1 MRARQRHLNPTAAG
15 ATAAFD
21 ARFGLTMAD
30 GAAVDT
36 WSNRTGT
43 NNATQ
48 STSTLRPIYRATGG
62 NANTPAVE
70 FDGTDDR
77 LTHTIG
83 ITVAPNLIMAVATRT
98 AGSNPSTIAAF
109 MPPSTANFNNI
120 YARWVTGDNWG
131 AAPGNSGQSILNAY
145 KICSAVPANANT
157 ASSSTTMW
165 TNGANETTVTGS
177 RYGGDLLD
185 RRVLGGAENAAA
197 SAQLTGSISQVIA
210 IPLDVSAPVRRRLE
224 RAAGYSF
231 KIACS

>member
-36 WSNRTGT
+36 WSNRVGS
-43 NNATQ
+43 NDATQ
-48 STSTLRPIYRATGG
+48 STNSLRPIYRATGG
-62 NANTPAVE
+62 NANNPAVE
-70 FDGTDDR
+70 FDGSDDR
-77 LTHTIG
+77 LTHSISV
-83 ITVAPNLIMAVATRT
+83 TVAPNLIMAVAKRT
-98 AGSNPSTIAAF
+98 GGNAQSPMAAF
-109 MPPSTANFNNI
+109 MPPSTGNFSII
-120 YARWVTGDNWG
+120 YARAYTGTTTNWG
-131 AAPGNSGQSILNAY
+131 FAPGDSGQSILDEY
-145 KICSAVPANANT
+145 KICSAVPANTNT

-165 TNGANETTVTGS
+165 TNGANEKTVTGT

-185 RRVLGGAENAAA
+185 RRSLGSDHSGGFYF
-197 SAQLTGSISQVIA
+197 LGSLSQVIA
-210 IPLDVSAPVRRRLE
+210 MPLDVSAPVRRRLE

>member
-1 MRARQRHLNPTAAG
+1 MRGRHRHFNPKDAG

-21 ARFGLTMAD
+21 ARFGLTMAN

-62 NANTPAVE
+62 NSNTPAVE

-77 LTHTIG
+77 LTHAIG
-83 ITVAPNLIMAVATRT
+83 ITVAPNLVMAVAKRT
-98 AGSNPSTIAAF
+98 GGANPSCIAAF
-109 MPPSTANFNNI
+109 MPPSTANFNSI

-131 AAPGNSGQSILNAY
+131 FAPGSSGQSILNEY
-145 KICSAVPANANT
+145 KICSAVPASTNT

-165 TNGANETTVTGS
+165 TNGANETTVTGT
-177 RYGGDLLD
+177 RYGGDAAD
-185 RRVLGGAENAAA
+185 RRALGNQANATIDAPFV
-197 SAQLTGSISQVIA
+197 GSISQVIA
-210 IPLDVSAPVRRRLE
+210 IPADISAALRRRLE
-224 RAAGYSF
+224 KAAAYSF
-231 KIACS
+231 RLACS

>member
-48 STSTLRPIYRATGG
+48 ASSTLRPIYRATGG

-70 FDGTDDR
+70 FDGSNDA
-77 LTHTIG
+77 LGHSIS
-83 ITVAPNLIMAVATRT
+83 ITVAPNLIMVVAKRT
-98 AGSNPSTIAAF
+98 GGNQFSTMAAF
-109 MPPSTANFNNI
+109 TPPNTANFNTI
-120 YARWVTGDNWG
+120 YARWSTTANWG
-131 AAPGNSGQSILNAY
+131 FVPGSSGQSILDEY
-145 KICSAVPANANT
+145 KICSAVPANTNT

-177 RYGGDLLD
+177 RYAGDAFDRRAIGCVQSTGGDPF
-185 RRVLGGAENAAA
+185 LG
-197 SAQLTGSISQVIA
+197 SMSQVVA
-210 IPLDVSAPVRRRLE
+210 IPATLSDALRRRLE
-224 RAAGYSF
+224 RAAAYSF

>member
-1 MRARQRHLNPTAAG
+1 MRARQRHLNPAAAG
-15 ATAAFD
+15 ATAVFD

-77 LTHTIG
+77 LTHAIG
-83 ITVAPNLIMAVATRT
+83 LTVAPNLVMAVAKRT
-98 AGSNPSTIAAF
+98 GGANPSCIAAF
-109 MPPSTANFNNI
+109 MPPSTANFNSI

-131 AAPGNSGQSILNAY
+131 FAPGESGQSILNAY
-145 KICSAVPANANT
+145 KICSAVPASTNT

-165 TNGANETTVTGS
+165 TNGTNETTVTGT
-177 RYGGDLLD
+177 RYGGDAQD
-185 RRVLGGAENAAA
+185 RRALGNQANATVDAP
-197 SAQLTGSISQVIA
+197 LVGSISQVIA
-210 IPLDVSAPVRRRLE
+210 IPADISAALRRRLE
-224 RAAGYSF
+224 KAAGYSF

>member
-1 MRARQRHLNPTAAG
+1 MRARQRHLNPTAVG
-15 ATAAFD
+15 ATAVFD

-62 NANTPAVE
+62 NANQPAVQ
-70 FDGTDDR
+70 FDGVDDR
-77 LTHTIG
+77 LIHAIS
-83 ITVAPNLIMAVATRT
+83 ITVAPNLIMAIAKRT
-98 AGSNPSTIAAF
+98 GGGNPTALASFT
-109 MPPSTANFNNI
+109 PPNTANFSAI
-120 YARWVTGDNWG
+120 YTRWVTTDNWG
-131 AAPGNSGQSILNAY
+131 FSPGSSGQSVLNQY
-145 KICSAVPANANT
+145 KICSAVPANTNT

-177 RYGGDLLD
+177 RYAGDAQD
-185 RRVLGGAENAAA
+185 RRVLG
-197 SAQLTGSISQVIA
+197 AQEQVPSGGLLVGSISQVIA
-210 IPLDVSAPVRRRLE
+210 IPANVSAALRRRLE
-224 RAAGYSF
+224 KAAGFSF

>member
-1 MRARQRHLNPTAAG
+1 MRARQRHLNPKAAG
-15 ATAAFD
+15 ATAVFD

-30 GAAVDT
+30 GAVVDT
-36 WSNRTGT
+36 WSNRVGS
-43 NNATQ
+43 NDATQ
-48 STSTLRPIYRATGG
+48 SNNTLRPIYRATGG

-83 ITVAPNLIMAVATRT
+83 ITVAPNLIMAVAKRT

-165 TNGANETTVTGS
+165 TNGANETTATGS

-231 KIACS
+231 KIACA